1 MQSVIWN
8 SVLDQYFDETTMSL
22 HIKANRPMTVKK
34 WQPWGRKPFKL
45 DVMTKDALYALIDV
59 IFQEVEARDD
69 GFLEIDRSLSK
80 VLQLGPYRIVIVYP
94 PLSDGLEITVVKP
107 TTRLTITDYNLQP
120 EVLDLLK
127 NKSKGILVSGAPWS
141 GKTTFAQALVD
152 LYESEDHVIKTIE
165 SPRDL
170 LVSDDV
176 VQYSFTYGS
185 HEEIRD
191 ILLLS
196 RPDYTV
202 YDEVRNKHDFEL
214 YKDLRLTGIGLIG
227 VIHATKPIDGIQR
240 FIGNIEMGI
249 IPQVIDTVIYIDKG
263 KIGEIY
269 HLKLSVKVPDGMM
282 SDDLARPV
290 IQIGSF
296 LTKKPAYE
304 IYTFGEQVVVMP
316 LDGEATGWSKRGTWV
331 SHYAK
336 QAIQQ
341 RLLQVIPCDFLVWV
355 GTNDIHLYV
364 PESYKWRIIGKS
376 WATINE
382 LEKSLGLSVNVKTFD
397 EAPLADVTVDVK
409 THNHMI
415 DIIFPQSYANQN
427 IQLLIHDEIFS
438 AKADAQATLS
448 IKKKNIINL
457 IQKKWFVVID
467 SQKL

>member
-1 MQSVIWN
+1 MQSIIWN
-8 SVLDQYFDETTMSL
+8 SVLDKYFDETTMSL

-34 WQPWGRKPFKL
+34 WQPGGRKPFQL
-45 DVMTKDALYALIDV
+45 EVMTKDALYALIDV

-94 PLSDGLEITVVKP
+94 PLSDGLEMTVVKP

-127 NKSKGILVSGAPWS
+127 NKAKGILVSWAPWS

-152 LYESEDHVIKTIE
+152 LYEDEDHVIKTIE

-202 YDEVRNKHDFEL
+202 YDEVRNKHDFDL

-240 FIGNIEMGI
+240 FLGNIELGI

-263 KIGEIY
+263 KIGEMY

-290 IQIGSF
+290 VQVSSF
-296 LTKKPAYE
+296 FTKKPAYE
-304 IYTFGEQVVVMP
+304 IYTFGEQIVVMP
-316 LDGEATGWSKRGTWV
+316 LDGESTWWSKRGTGV

-341 RLLQVIPCDFLVWV
+341 RLTQVLPCDFLVGV

-397 EAPLADVTVDVK
+397 EVPLADVKVDVK
-409 THNHMI
+409 TQKNMV
-415 DIIFPQSYANQN
+415 DIIFPQSSANQQ
-427 IQLLIHDEIFS
+427 IQLLIHDEVFA
-438 AKADAQATLS
+438 AKADPQATLT

-457 IQKKWFVVID
+457 IQKKWFVVVD

>member
-1 MQSVIWN
+1 MQEIVGN

-22 HIKANRPMTVKK
+22 HIKANRQMTVKK
-34 WQPWGRKPFKL
+34 WSPKARKAEKKA
-45 DVMTKDALYALIDV
+45 VMSKEDMNTLIDT

-94 PLSDGLEITVVKP
+94 PLSDGLEMTVVKP
-107 TTRLTITDYNLQP
+107 IKRLSMSDYNLEPQ
-120 EVLDLLK
+120 VLELLK
-127 NKSKGILVSGAPWS
+127 NRAKWILISGAPWS

-152 LYESEDHVIKTIE
+152 IYEEEDFVIKTIE

-202 YDEVRNKHDFEL
+202 YDEVRNTRDFEL

-240 FIGNIEMGI
+240 FLGNIELGI

-263 KIGEIY
+263 GLKEIY
-269 HLKLSVKVPDGMM
+269 TLNVSVKVPEGME

-290 IQIGSF
+290 IQVSSF
-296 LTKKPAYE
+296 LTWQAAYE
-304 IYTFGEQVVVMP
+304 IYSFGEQIVVIPVG
-316 LDGEATGWSKRGTWV
+316 GENKKSSRGTAV

-336 QAIQQ
+336 QAIEQ
-341 RLLQVIPCDFLVWV
+341 RLSQILPCDFLVSV

-364 PESYKWRIIGKS
+364 PEQYKWRIIAKAR
-376 WATINE
+376 ATI
-382 LEKSLGLSVNVKTFD
+382 T
-397 EAPLADVTVDVK
+397 
-409 THNHMI
+409 
-415 DIIFPQSYANQN
+415 
-427 IQLLIHDEIFS
+427 
-438 AKADAQATLS
+438 
-448 IKKKNIINL
+448 
-457 IQKKWFVVID
+457 
-467 SQKL
+467 